1 MRRPDEGNPRAG
13 YVGIHAMI
21 PDTRVRQPRDG
32 PMKCGNQ
39 SADISMI
46 HRRYSC
52 RRVALLV
59 RCPIASMFAVRSWH
73 FARRALCHLT
83 GSGHISL
90 HYA

>member
-32 PMKCGNQ
+32 QMKCGNQ

-46 HRRYSC
+46 NRRHKLPA
-52 RRVALLV
+52 RRVTRPVSVSFELQHNIAENPRERG
-59 RCPIASMFAVRSWH
+59 RCA
-73 FARRALCHLT
+73 T
-83 GSGHISL
+83 
-90 HYA
+90 